1 MLIICTSA
9 MLVLLLPALV
19 LHFQSSVLRAYSA
32 PFSQLL
38 AALPWPSCNA
48 ALALLAFVVFE
59 SVLLVCLP
67 GKTVYGPIT
76 PMGERPQY
84 RDNAMKAWAVT
95 HIAWLVLGPLTGII
109 PFAKAYDMW
118 GSIIATCNAI
128 MIPFC
133 IFLYFKGRYFP
144 SCRDTV
150 WTGNYVFDF
159 FQGVELH
166 PQLFGVQLK
175 QLINCRVSMM
185 AWSLSQ
191 LWFAQ
196 AQYERIG
203 YVSSGMIVC
212 TALHVIFLAK
222 FFLWE
227 PGYFHALDI
236 IYDRSGYYIFWG
248 ILCWVPA
255 FYCLAAFVLVENPV
269 DWSVGAAAAIFV
281 VGIVALALNY
291 EADRQK
297 QHIRATDGK
306 GTIWG
311 RPCSIIRAKYASPDG
326 VERSNIL
333 LVSGLWSVSR
343 HFNYAAEWL
352 VAFCWCLAATSSSL
366 LTMSYFI
373 FLVML
378 FLDRVGRDEEKCR
391 KKYGSYWVTY
401 CQRVPYRLVPYVF

>member
-1 MLIICTSA
+1 
-9 MLVLLLPALV
+9 
-19 LHFQSSVLRAYSA
+19 
-32 PFSQLL
+32 
-38 AALPWPSCNA
+38 
-48 ALALLAFVVFE
+48 
-59 SVLLVCLP
+59 
-67 GKTVYGPIT
+67 
-76 PMGERPQY
+76 MGERPQY
-84 RDNAMKAWAVT
+84 RDNGMKAWAVT

-109 PFAKAYDMW
+109 PFARAYDMW

-175 QLINCRVSMM
+175 QLFNCRVSMM

-203 YVSSGMIVC
+203 YVSTGMIVC
-212 TALHVIFLAK
+212 AALHVLYLAK
-222 FFLWE
+222 FFWWE
-227 PGYFHALDI
+227 AGYFHTIDI
-236 IYDRSGYYIFWG
+236 IHDRSGYYIIWG
-248 ILCWVPA
+248 VLCWVPSL
-255 FYCLAAFVLVENPV
+255 YSLAAFVLVENPA
-269 DWSVGAAAAIFV
+269 DWSLGAATAIFV
-281 VGIVALALNY
+281 VGVVALALNY

-311 RPCSIIRAKYASPDG
+311 RPCSIIRASYATGDG
-326 VERSNIL
+326 KDHHTIL
-333 LVSGLWSVSR
+333 LASGLWAVSR
-343 HFNYAAEWL
+343 HFHYVPEL
-352 VAFCWCLAATSSSL
+352 ILAFSWCLAATSDNVIS
-366 LTMSYFI
+366 MSYFI
-373 FLVML
+373 FLF
-378 FLDRVGRDEEKCR
+378 FLLVDRAGRDEIKC
-391 KKYGSYWVTY
+391 KSKYGTSWLTY
-401 CQRVPYRLVPYVF
+401 CRLVPYKILPLVY